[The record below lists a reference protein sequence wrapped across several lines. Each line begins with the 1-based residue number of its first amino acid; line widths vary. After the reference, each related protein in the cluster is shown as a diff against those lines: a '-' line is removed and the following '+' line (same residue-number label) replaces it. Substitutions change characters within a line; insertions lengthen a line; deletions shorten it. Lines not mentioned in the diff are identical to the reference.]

1 MAVSAPAYSLR
12 RAYVVWGAATAA
24 YIAAVVHRTSLG
36 VAGLEAAARFD
47 VPATTLSMFIVVQL
61 LVYAGAQI
69 PVGMALDKLG
79 ARRLIAVGALLMGLG
94 QFGMAFAESVPVAL
108 AARVLIGA
116 GDATTFVSVLKII
129 AAWFPPRRAPLLG
142 QITGQIAQLGQ
153 IISAVPF
160 VVLLHGTSWPVA
172 FSVLGI
178 VGFAAF
184 TWVLTWVR
192 DAPAQPPTTAAGV
205 RLRPIDFVPASP
217 DVRPVRGAFRTA
229 GSWLGFWTH
238 MVTAFSFNV
247 FIFLWGYPFL
257 LRGQELSQTQ
267 ASTLFTVM
275 TLVAMVS
282 GPLIGEY
289 CARHPLR
296 RSWLVFAVTGALVV
310 AWLSVLIPTTPRP
323 LWHLVLFVVTLA
335 VGGPASLI
343 GLDYARTSN
352 PVERLGV
359 GSGLANMGGF
369 VGGFLCIFAV
379 GVALDLVAPAGDYT
393 LADFR
398 VAFSVLAVPFIAATI
413 GVIVMRRATRREYA
427 QRGITVPRV
436 REAWDV
442 YRTRKH

>member
-1 MAVSAPAYSLR
+1 MMWWKGSGYGCVSPCVFTAPRLR
-12 RAYVVWGAATAA
+12 CVGCGNRRVHCSGGAPHLA
-24 YIAAVVHRTSLG
+24 RCCWF
-36 VAGLEAAARFD
+36 EAAARFD

-192 DAPAQPPTTAAGV
+192 DAPRSRQPQQPECGYVPLTLFPHLPMCALFAGRFV
-205 RLRPIDFVPASP
+205 LR
-217 DVRPVRGAFRTA
+217 VRG
-229 GSWLGFWTH
+229 W
-238 MVTAFSFNV
+238 
-247 FIFLWGYPFL
+247 
-257 LRGQELSQTQ
+257 
-267 ASTLFTVM
+267 
-275 TLVAMVS
+275 VS
-282 GPLIGEY
+282 GPTWSP
-289 CARHPLR
+289 R
-296 RSWLVFAVTGALVV
+296 
-310 AWLSVLIPTTPRP
+310 SVLTCS
-323 LWHLVLFVVTLA
+323 FSC
-335 VGGPASLI
+335 GGTRSFCVARNSAKHKLPPSSL
-343 GLDYARTSN
+343 
-352 PVERLGV
+352 
-359 GSGLANMGGF
+359 
-369 VGGFLCIFAV
+369 
-379 GVALDLVAPAGDYT
+379 
-393 LADFR
+393 
-398 VAFSVLAVPFIAATI
+398 
-413 GVIVMRRATRREYA
+413 
-427 QRGITVPRV
+427 
-436 REAWDV
+436 
-442 YRTRKH
+442 